1 MRLLVSF
8 GLTICLLLGCG
19 GGGSTSVI
27 EFKGIKIEP
36 ATIRVKPNESIQLT
50 AVVDGSPQPIVWSV
64 VGTDAGTAT
73 ASGKYTAPKSS
84 GTYGVKVSLKSDPTK
99 SFTANA
105 IVDSAYV
112 VKISGP
118 TSGPPTVATG
128 ETVRL
133 SATVQ
138 GASSNAVTWAT
149 DLGTISADGT
159 LNAETLT
166 LTSPG
171 EANVT
176 ATSTV
181 DPGKKESIKVKVV
194 PLVQVISGNSA
205 NNVIPASRI
214 KFKALVRGEV
224 SNQVTWSA
232 SSGTIATDGTWTAGS
247 TLGNVTVTATSIE
260 RNTASATTQ
269 AVVHPNLNVR
279 YRIENR
285 GDVVLSLRPDKA
297 PNHCANLVS
306 LVNDKFYDGI
316 ILHRYEAGFVIQ
328 WGDPLTKTLPLSD
341 PSIGTGGPGYTI
353 DFEANDLLHT
363 KYALGMARS
372 TSLNSAGSQIYLCL
386 DVLPSLDG
394 NYVVFGLV
402 TSGTDVVDALRRG
415 DRISQATVEIP

>member
-138 GASSNAVTWAT
+138 GASS
-149 DLGTISADGT
+149 
-159 LNAETLT
+159 
-166 LTSPG
+166 
-171 EANVT
+171 
-176 ATSTV
+176 
-181 DPGKKESIKVKVV
+181 
-194 PLVQVISGNSA
+194 
-205 NNVIPASRI
+205 
-214 KFKALVRGEV
+214 
-224 SNQVTWSA
+224 
-232 SSGTIATDGTWTAGS
+232 
-247 TLGNVTVTATSIE
+247 
-260 RNTASATTQ
+260 TQ
-269 AVVHPNLNVR
+269 RL
-279 YRIENR
+279 
-285 GDVVLSLRPDKA
+285 
-297 PNHCANLVS
+297 
-306 LVNDKFYDGI
+306 
-316 ILHRYEAGFVIQ
+316 
-328 WGDPLTKTLPLSD
+328 
-341 PSIGTGGPGYTI
+341 
-353 DFEANDLLHT
+353 
-363 KYALGMARS
+363 
-372 TSLNSAGSQIYLCL
+372 
-386 DVLPSLDG
+386 
-394 NYVVFGLV
+394 
-402 TSGTDVVDALRRG
+402 
-415 DRISQATVEIP
+415 